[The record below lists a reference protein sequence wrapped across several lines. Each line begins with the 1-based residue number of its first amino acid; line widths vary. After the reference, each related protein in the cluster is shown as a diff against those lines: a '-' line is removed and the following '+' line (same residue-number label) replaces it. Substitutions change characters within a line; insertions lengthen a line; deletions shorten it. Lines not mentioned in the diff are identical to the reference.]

1 MRAWIKAPGMVPHT
15 VIIPNELKMLQQL
28 VDGYIECVTISP
40 ELVIICDEEGL
51 LKQKAYNCTIDGMPY
66 VGTIVA
72 VSVNGDEFDSIGDD
86 AVKFL
91 NEEVKA

>member
-1 MRAWIKAPGMVPHT
+1 MRAWLKAPGQEPHT
-15 VIIPNELKMLQQL
+15 VIIPNELEMLQQL

-51 LKQKAYNCTIDGMPY
+51 MKRKAYNCTIDGMPY

-72 VSVNGDEFDSIGDD
+72 VSVNGDEFDSIGED
-86 AVKFL
+86 AVEYL

>member
-1 MRAWIKAPGMVPHT
+1 MRAWMKAPGHDPHL
-15 VIIPNELKMLQQL
+15 VIIPNELEMLQQL
-28 VDGYIECVTISP
+28 VGGYIECVTIMP
-40 ELVIICDEEGL
+40 ELVIICDEEGR
-51 LKQKAYNCTIDGMPY
+51 LKGKPYNCTIDGMPY

-86 AVKFL
+86 AVKYL